1 MLFDGN
7 FYNNRGDEIKVVIC
21 TKGDNAKRVE
31 IGNEKDGIFF
41 TDDPVEITSQ
51 ANDTFDHLLCY
62 QASVRLLC
70 RNFVPEFFCS
80 SCRDAVVNILRNGE
94 CIFVGYV
101 EPQAFSQ
108 GYNEDYDEVE
118 LTCIDCLSALSYSNY
133 RNVGAAGVLYDALKG
148 KAAQRTFYDIIAE
161 ILNDVGEAANYMGG
175 GTFKIMYDGSKA
187 LSNGTGDEIYN
198 IFQNISINELL
209 FFGDEE
215 DDMWTQEDVLN
226 EILKYL
232 NLHIVQEGTTF
243 YIFSWES
250 IRKNSHLNLY
260 RIDEGSEKSIEI
272 LTYRVGKD
280 IEVADCDTKISIGET
295 YNELLLTDNVT
306 EVNDVIESPLDD
318 DSLIAAGNFQ
328 KYMTEYIAEGEGETA
343 YNSMYAMTTGRK
355 ETDWQG
361 ASQVDWFCWPKA
373 VTNWKFY
380 GIEND
385 SRIDMYEK
393 YPADGTKQQ
402 DILNKGLTAGIGAC
416 VCAFG
421 KIERKNG
428 GNTSSLVTSVSMD
441 NYLIISTMG
450 RSGYPSEKDILASCP
465 VAEYTGNKSGGTFS
479 PVDSDTI
486 NYIVISGKMILNPVM
501 DVTDIYD
508 NMRRNESWNHTI
520 TNPNAYWHKTVPSR
534 NNKDGRYYTRKY
546 WESEQW
552 NQEPVYSEEAN
563 KIKSSH
569 SFYPYTGTG
578 PQEHEYAY
586 SAVGVATDT
595 IKRVGLISCM
605 LIIGDKCV
613 VECNKGDKNAVG
625 GTSQGEGDTDDFVWK
640 KYKERSECES
650 DDEYYAQSFTIGID
664 PELRDKIIGTEFE
677 IRKNAPYTKGITAE
691 GTAIPIRMSDHVSGS
706 VQFKILGPVNAEWN
720 EVTRRH
726 PSFWRHTKWY
736 QDSHLLLQEINSIM
750 LKEFKIEVV
759 SDNGKIGAVSD
770 EKDIVYKS
778 DTGESFVNRKDDL
791 EFRFTTAL
799 TSKECKAL
807 GVNNAVKLS
816 SPQNEATK
824 NALAD
829 IYDRNQNLTDKPEK
843 LYVDAYW
850 QEWHDPR
857 VVMTQNVI
865 EPKKGLSFASIFS
878 VPVIG
883 KRFYVQGI
891 DRNLTDGTAVVT
903 MRELF

>member
-1 MLFDGN
+1 MLFSGT
-7 FYNNRGDEIKVVIC
+7 FYNNQNDAITVVIC

-70 RNFVPEFFCS
+70 KNFVPDFFCS
-80 SCRDAVVNILRNGE
+80 SCRDAVVNILRNEE

-118 LTCIDCLSALSYSNY
+118 LICIDCLSALSYSNY
-133 RNVGAAGVLYDALKG
+133 RNVGAAAVLYDALKG

-161 ILNDVGEAANYMGG
+161 ILYDVGEAANYMGG

-198 IFQNISINELL
+198 IFQNVSINELL

-215 DDMWTQEDVLN
+215 DDVWTQEDVLN

-250 IRKNSHLNLY
+250 VRNGSHLNFY
-260 RIDEGSEKSIEI
+260 EIDKGFEKSIEI
-272 LTYRVGKD
+272 PIYQVGKD

-306 EVNDVIESPLDD
+306 EVDDMIESPLDD
-318 DSLIAAGNFQ
+318 ESLIAAGNFQ
-328 KYMTEYIAEGEGETA
+328 KYMTEYIAEGEGKTA
-343 YNSMYAMTTGRK
+343 YNSMKAMVTGGR
-355 ETDWQG
+355 TDWQD

-380 GIEND
+380 GIENGE
-385 SRIDMYEK
+385 RVDMYEK

-402 DILNKGLTAGIGAC
+402 DILDKGLTAGIGAC

-450 RSGYPSEKDILASCP
+450 RSGHPTEEEILASCP

-479 PVDSDTI
+479 PADSDTI
-486 NYIVISGKMILNPVM
+486 NYIVISGKMVLNPVM
-501 DVTDIYD
+501 NVTDIFGR
-508 NMRRNESWNHTI
+508 MSLEASWNF
-520 TNPNAYWHKTVPSR
+520 PVVPPYWHKTVPSR
-534 NNKDGRYYTRKY
+534 NNGDGRYYTRKY
-546 WESEQW
+546 WYSEQW
-552 NQEPVYSEEAN
+552 NEEPVGYGEAN
-563 KIKSSH
+563 NADSAL

-578 PQEHEYAY
+578 PQEHEYKY
-586 SAVGVATDT
+586 SAVGTATDT

-605 LIIGDKCV
+605 LIVGDKCV

-640 KYKERSECES
+640 KYKERSECAT

-664 PELRDKIIGTEFE
+664 PKLRDKIIGTEFE

-726 PSFWRHTKWY
+726 PSFWRHTKWS

-791 EFRFTTAL
+791 EFRITTAL

-816 SPQNEATK
+816 SPQNETTK
-824 NALAD
+824 NALTS
-829 IYDRNQNLTDKPEK
+829 IYDRNQDLADKPEK

-850 QEWHDPR
+850 QEWHEPR

-865 EPKKGLSFASIFS
+865 EPKKDLSFASIFS

-891 DRNLTDGTAVVT
+891 DRNLTEGTAVVT

>member
-70 RNFVPEFFCS
+70 KNFVPEFFCS

-175 GTFKIMYDGSKA
+175 TFKIMYDGSKA

-260 RIDEGSEKSIEI
+260 RIDEGFEKSIEI
-272 LTYRVGKD
+272 PTYRVGKD

-328 KYMTEYIAEGEGETA
+328 KYMTEYIAEGEGRTA

-355 ETDWQG
+355 TTDWQG

-373 VTNWKFY
+373 VANWKFY
-380 GIEND
+380 GIENG

-450 RSGYPSEKDILASCP
+450 RSGYPSENDILASCP

-479 PVDSDTI
+479 PVDGDTI
-486 NYIVISGKMILNPVM
+486 NYIVISGKMVLNPVM
-501 DVTDIYD
+501 DVTDIYY
-508 NMRRNESWNHTI
+508 NMSNDKSWNHTI

-552 NQEPVYSEEAN
+552 NQEPVYSEEAS
-563 KIKSSH
+563 KKKSSH

-640 KYKERSECES
+640 KYKERSECAS

-720 EVTRRH
+720 EITRRH

-799 TSKECKAL
+799 TSKECKEL

-850 QEWHDPR
+850 QEWHEPR

-891 DRNLTDGTAVVT
+891 DRNLTEGTAVVT

>member
-1 MLFDGN
+1 MLFSGT
-7 FYNNRGDEIKVVIC
+7 FYNDQNDAITVVIC
-21 TKGDNAKRVE
+21 TKGDNAKKVE
-31 IGNEKDGIFF
+31 IGEEKNGIFF

-51 ANDTFDHLLCY
+51 VNDTFDHILCY

-70 RNFVPEFFCS
+70 KNFVPDFFCS
-80 SCRDAVVNILRNGE
+80 SCRDAVVNILRNEE
-94 CIFVGYV
+94 CIFVGYI

-133 RNVGAAGVLYDALKG
+133 RNVGAAAVLYDALKG

-250 IRKNSHLNLY
+250 IRNRSY
-260 RIDEGSEKSIEI
+260 VDFYTIDNGIVRNI
-272 LTYRVGKD
+272 QIPTLLVGKD
-280 IEVADCDTKISIGET
+280 VEVSDCDTKISIGET

-306 EVNDVIESPLDD
+306 EVDDMIESPLDD
-318 DSLIAAGNFQ
+318 ESLVAAGNFQ
-328 KYMTEYIAEGEGETA
+328 KYMTEYIAEGEGKTA
-343 YNSMYAMTTGRK
+343 YNSMKAMVTGGK
-355 ETDWQG
+355 TDWQD

-380 GIEND
+380 GIENGE
-385 SRIDMYEK
+385 RVDMYEK

-402 DILNKGLTAGIGAC
+402 DILDKGLTAGIGAC

-450 RSGYPSEKDILASCP
+450 RSGHPTEEEILASCP

-479 PVDSDTI
+479 PTDSDTI
-486 NYIVISGKMILNPVM
+486 NYIVISGKMVLNPVM
-501 DVTDIYD
+501 NVTDVFGR
-508 NMRRNESWNHTI
+508 MSLEASWNF
-520 TNPNAYWHKTVPSR
+520 PVAPPYWHKTVPSR
-534 NNKDGRYYTRKY
+534 NNGDGRYYTRKY
-546 WESEQW
+546 WYSEQW
-552 NQEPVYSEEAN
+552 NEEPVGYGEAN
-563 KIKSSH
+563 NADSAH

-578 PQEHEYAY
+578 PQEHEYKY
-586 SAVGVATDT
+586 SAVGTATDT

-640 KYKERSECES
+640 EYKERSECAS

-664 PELRDKIIGTEFE
+664 PKLKDKIIGTEFE

-736 QDSHLLLQEINSIM
+736 QDSHLLLQEVNSIM
-750 LKEFKIEVV
+750 LKEFKVEVI

-791 EFRFTTAL
+791 EFRITTAL

-816 SPQNEATK
+816 SPQNEKDK
-824 NALAD
+824 NALTS
-829 IYDRNQNLTDKPEK
+829 IYDRNQNLADKPEK

-850 QEWHDPR
+850 KEWHEPR

-865 EPKKGLSFASIFS
+865 EPKGGLSFASIFS
-878 VPVIG
+878 VPVIS

-891 DRNLTDGTAVVT
+891 DRNLAEGTAVVT

>member
-1 MLFDGN
+1 MIFSGD
-7 FYNNRGDEIKVVIC
+7 FYNNQEDKITVIIVTNGD
-21 TKGDNAKRVE
+21 DSQRVE
-31 IGNEKDGIFF
+31 IGNEESGIFF
-41 TDDPVEITSQ
+41 TDDPVDITSQ
-51 ANDTFDHLLCY
+51 VNDTFDHILYY

-70 RNFVPEFFCS
+70 ENFVPDFFCS
-80 SCRDAVVNILRNGE
+80 SCRDAVVNILRNDE
-94 CIFVGYV
+94 SIFVGYIK
-101 EPQAFSQ
+101 PQAFSQ
-108 GYNEDYDEVE
+108 GYNENYDEVE
-118 LTCIDCLSALSYSNY
+118 LICIDCLSALSYSNY

-250 IRKNSHLNLY
+250 IRKNSYLNLY
-260 RIDEGSEKSIEI
+260 RIDEGSEKRIEI
-272 LTYRVGKD
+272 PTYRVGKD

-343 YNSMYAMTTGRK
+343 YHSMKAMTTGFGK
-355 ETDWQG
+355 TDWQD

-380 GIEND
+380 GIENG

-486 NYIVISGKMILNPVM
+486 NYIVISGKMVLNPVM
-501 DVTDIYD
+501 NVTDIYD
-508 NMRRNESWNHTI
+508 NMRIFGSWWNS
-520 TNPNAYWHKTVPSR
+520 YKTVPSR
-534 NNKDGRYYTRKY
+534 NNKDGRYYTRRY
-546 WESEQW
+546 WDSEQW
-552 NQEPVYSEEAN
+552 NQEPGYSEAN
-563 KIKSSH
+563 KKESSL

-625 GTSQGEGDTDDFVWK
+625 DTSRGEGDTDDFVWK

-664 PELRDKIIGTEFE
+664 PKLGDKIIGTEFE

-726 PSFWRHTKWY
+726 PSFWRHTEWY

-850 QEWHDPR
+850 QEWHEPR

-891 DRNLTDGTAVVT
+891 DRNLTEGTAVVA

>member
-250 IRKNSHLNLY
+250 IRKNSYLNLY
-260 RIDEGSEKSIEI
+260 RIDEGTEKSIEI
-272 LTYRVGKD
+272 PTYRVGKD

-355 ETDWQG
+355 TTDWQG

-486 NYIVISGKMILNPVM
+486 NYIVISGKMVLNPVM
-501 DVTDIYD
+501 NVTDIYD
-508 NMRRNESWNHTI
+508 NMRIFGSWWNS
-520 TNPNAYWHKTVPSR
+520 YKTVPSR

-546 WESEQW
+546 WDSEQW
-552 NQEPVYSEEAN
+552 NQEPGYSEAN
-563 KIKSSH
+563 KIESSH

-640 KYKERSECES
+640 KYKERSECAS

-726 PSFWRHTKWY
+726 PSFWRHTQWY

-799 TSKECKAL
+799 TSKECKEL

-850 QEWHDPR
+850 QEWHEPR

>member
-1 MLFDGN
+1 MLFSGT
-7 FYNNRGDEIKVVIC
+7 FYNDQNDAITVVIC

-70 RNFVPEFFCS
+70 KNFVPDFFCS
-80 SCRDAVVNILRNGE
+80 SCRDAVVNILRNEE

-108 GYNEDYDEVE
+108 GYNEDYDEVK
-118 LTCIDCLSALSYSNY
+118 LICIDCLSALSYSNY
-133 RNVGAAGVLYDALKG
+133 RNVGAAAVLYDALKG

-161 ILNDVGEAANYMGG
+161 ILYDVGEAANYMGG

-187 LSNGTGDEIYN
+187 LNNGTGDEIYN

-215 DDMWTQEDVLN
+215 DDIWTQEDVLN

-250 IRKNSHLNLY
+250 IRNDSHLNFY
-260 RIDEGSEKSIEI
+260 EINKGFEKSIEI
-272 LTYRVGKD
+272 PTYQVGKD

-306 EVNDVIESPLDD
+306 EVDDMIESPLDD

-328 KYMTEYIAEGEGETA
+328 KYMTEYIAEGEGKTA
-343 YNSMYAMTTGRK
+343 YNSMKAMVTGGR
-355 ETDWQG
+355 TDWQD

-380 GIEND
+380 GIENG

-402 DILNKGLTAGIGAC
+402 DILDKGLTAGIGAC

-450 RSGYPSEKDILASCP
+450 RSGHPTEEEILASCP

-479 PVDSDTI
+479 PADSDTI
-486 NYIVISGKMILNPVM
+486 NYIVISGKMVLNPVM
-501 DVTDIYD
+501 NVTDVFGR
-508 NMRRNESWNHTI
+508 MSLEASWNF
-520 TNPNAYWHKTVPSR
+520 PVVPPYWHKTVPSR
-534 NNKDGRYYTRKY
+534 NNGDGRYYTRKY
-546 WESEQW
+546 WYSEQW
-552 NQEPVYSEEAN
+552 NEEPVGYGEAN
-563 KIKSSH
+563 NADSAL

-578 PQEHEYAY
+578 PQEHEYKY
-586 SAVGVATDT
+586 SAVGTATDT

-605 LIIGDKCV
+605 LIVGDKCV

-640 KYKERSECES
+640 KYKERSECTS
-650 DDEYYAQSFTIGID
+650 DDEYYAQSFTVGID
-664 PELRDKIIGTEFE
+664 PKLKDKIIGTEFE

-691 GTAIPIRMSDHVSGS
+691 GTAIPIRMSDHISGS

-726 PSFWRHTKWY
+726 PSFWRHTKWS

-791 EFRFTTAL
+791 EFRITTAL

-824 NALAD
+824 NALVS
-829 IYDRNQNLTDKPEK
+829 IYDRNQNLADKPEK

-850 QEWHDPR
+850 QEWHEPR

-891 DRNLTDGTAVVT
+891 DRNLTEGTAVVT

>member
-272 LTYRVGKD
+272 PTYRVGKD

-355 ETDWQG
+355 TTDWQG

-486 NYIVISGKMILNPVM
+486 NYIVISGKMVLNPVM
-501 DVTDIYD
+501 NVTDIYD
-508 NMRRNESWNHTI
+508 NMRIFGSWWNS
-520 TNPNAYWHKTVPSR
+520 YKTVPSR

-552 NQEPVYSEEAN
+552 NQEPGYSEAN
-563 KIKSSH
+563 KKESSL

-640 KYKERSECES
+640 KYKERSECAS

-850 QEWHDPR
+850 QEWHEPR

-891 DRNLTDGTAVVT
+891 DRNLTEGTAVVT

>member
-1 MLFDGN
+1 MLFYGD
-7 FYNNRGDEIKVVIC
+7 FYNNQEDKITVIIITNGDDSQI
-21 TKGDNAKRVE
+21 VE
-31 IGNEKDGIFF
+31 IGNEEDGIFF
-41 TDDPVEITSQ
+41 TDDPVDITSQ
-51 ANDTFDHLLCY
+51 VNDTFDHILCY

-70 RNFVPEFFCS
+70 KNFVPDFFCS
-80 SCRDAVVNILRNGE
+80 SCRDAVVNILRNDE
-94 CIFVGYV
+94 CIFAGYI

-133 RNVGAAGVLYDALKG
+133 RNVGAAAVLYDVLKG
-148 KAAQRTFYDIIAE
+148 KAAQRTFYDIVTE
-161 ILNDVGEAANYMGG
+161 ILNDVSDAANYWMAGA
-175 GTFKIMYDGSKA
+175 FPIWYDDSKV
-187 LSNGTGDEIYN
+187 LPGDNGDEFYN
-198 IFQNISINELL
+198 IFQNTSINELL

-232 NLHIVQEGTTF
+232 NLHIVQEGLTF

-250 IRKNSHLNLY
+250 IRKNSSLSLY
-260 RIDEGSEKSIEI
+260 GIDSVSITSIEI
-272 LTYRVGKD
+272 PTYRVGKD

-306 EVNDVIESPLDD
+306 EVDDVIESPLDD
-318 DSLIAAGNFQ
+318 DSLVAAGNFQ

-343 YNSMYAMTTGRK
+343 YNAMKTMTTGIGR
-355 ETDWQG
+355 TDWQD

-380 GIEND
+380 GIEKG
-385 SRIDMYEK
+385 SRIDIYEK

-402 DILNKGLTAGIGAC
+402 DILNNGLTAGIGAC

-441 NYLIISTMG
+441 NYLIISTIG
-450 RSGYPSEKDILASCP
+450 RSGHPTEEEILASCP

-479 PVDSDTI
+479 PADSDTI

-501 DVTDIYD
+501 NVTDIYGHMMNVD
-508 NMRRNESWNHTI
+508 YWSVNSMH
-520 TNPNAYWHKTVPSR
+520 PNSYWHKTVPSR
-534 NNKDGRYYTRKY
+534 NNGDGRYYTRKY
-546 WESEQW
+546 WRSGRW
-552 NQEPVYSEEAN
+552 NEEPWYDNTNYTDSA
-563 KIKSSH
+563 H
-569 SFYPYTGTG
+569 TFYPYTGTG
-578 PQEHEYAY
+578 PQDREYNY

-613 VECNKGDKNAVG
+613 VECKKGDTNAVG

-640 KYKERSECES
+640 KYKKRSECAT

-664 PELRDKIIGTEFE
+664 PKLRDKIIGTEFE

-750 LKEFKIEVV
+750 LKEFKVEVV

-791 EFRFTTAL
+791 EFRITTAL

-824 NALAD
+824 NALVG
-829 IYDRNQNLTDKPEK
+829 IYDRNQNLADKPEK

-850 QEWHDPR
+850 QEWHEPR

-891 DRNLTDGTAVVT
+891 DRNLTEGTAVVT

>member
-1 MLFDGN
+1 MLFSGT
-7 FYNNRGDEIKVVIC
+7 FYNDQNDAITVVIL
-21 TKGDNAKRVE
+21 TKGDNTKQVE

-51 ANDTFDHLLCY
+51 VNDTFDHLLCY

-70 RNFVPEFFCS
+70 KNFVPDFFCS
-80 SCRDAVVNILRNGE
+80 SCRDAVVNILRNEE
-94 CIFVGYV
+94 CIFAGYI

-133 RNVGAAGVLYDALKG
+133 RNVGAASVLYDALKG

-161 ILNDVGEAANYMGG
+161 ILNDVGEAANYVGG
-175 GTFKIMYDGSKA
+175 GAFEIWYDGSKA
-187 LSNGTGDEIYN
+187 LSNETGEEVYN
-198 IFQNISINELL
+198 IFRNISINELL

-232 NLHIVQEGTTF
+232 NLHIVQEGTDF

-250 IRKNSHLNLY
+250 IRNRSY
-260 RIDEGSEKSIEI
+260 VDFYTIDNGIVRNI
-272 LTYRVGKD
+272 QIPTLLVGKD
-280 IEVADCDTKISIGET
+280 IEVSDCDTKISIGET

-306 EVNDVIESPLDD
+306 EVDDMIESPLDD
-318 DSLIAAGNFQ
+318 ESLVAAGNFQ
-328 KYMTEYIAEGEGETA
+328 KYMTEYIAEGEGKTA
-343 YNSMYAMTTGRK
+343 YNSMKAMTTGGK
-355 ETDWQG
+355 TDWQD

-380 GIEND
+380 GIENGE
-385 SRIDMYEK
+385 RVDMYEK
-393 YPADGTKQQ
+393 YPANGIRQQ
-402 DILNKGLTAGIGAC
+402 DILDKGLTAGIGAC

-450 RSGYPSEKDILASCP
+450 RSGYPSEEDILASCP

-479 PVDSDTI
+479 PTDSDTI
-486 NYIVISGKMILNPVM
+486 NYIVISGKMVLNPVM
-501 DVTDIYD
+501 NVTDVFGR
-508 NMRRNESWNHTI
+508 MSLEASWNF
-520 TNPNAYWHKTVPSR
+520 PVVPPYWHKTVPSR

-546 WESEQW
+546 WYSEQW
-552 NQEPVYSEEAN
+552 NEEPVGYGEAN
-563 KIKSSH
+563 NADSAH

-578 PQEHEYAY
+578 PQEHEYKY
-586 SAVGVATDT
+586 SAVGTATDT

-640 KYKERSECES
+640 RYKERSECAT

-664 PELRDKIIGTEFE
+664 PKLKDKIIGTEFE

-726 PSFWRHTKWY
+726 PSFWRHTKWS

-750 LKEFKIEVV
+750 LKEFKVEVI

-778 DTGESFVNRKDDL
+778 DTGESFVNRKDNL
-791 EFRFTTAL
+791 EFRITTAL

-816 SPQNEATK
+816 SPQNEKDK
-824 NALAD
+824 NALTS
-829 IYDRNQNLTDKPEK
+829 IYDRNQNLADKPEK

-850 QEWHDPR
+850 KEWHEPR

-891 DRNLTDGTAVVT
+891 DRNLAEGTAVVT

>member
-108 GYNEDYDEVE
+108 GYNENYDEVE
-118 LTCIDCLSALSYSNY
+118 LICIDCLSALSYSNY

-250 IRKNSHLNLY
+250 IRKNSYLNLY
-260 RIDEGSEKSIEI
+260 RIDEGSEKRIEI
-272 LTYRVGKD
+272 PTYRVGKD

-328 KYMTEYIAEGEGETA
+328 KYMTEYIAEGKGETA
-343 YNSMYAMTTGRK
+343 YHSMKAMTTGFGK
-355 ETDWQG
+355 TDWQD

-380 GIEND
+380 GIENG

-486 NYIVISGKMILNPVM
+486 NYIVISGKMVLNPVM
-501 DVTDIYD
+501 NVTDIYD
-508 NMRRNESWNHTI
+508 NMRIFGSWWNS
-520 TNPNAYWHKTVPSR
+520 YKTVPSR

-546 WESEQW
+546 WDSEQW
-552 NQEPVYSEEAN
+552 NQEPEYSEAN
-563 KIKSSH
+563 KVKSSH

-625 GTSQGEGDTDDFVWK
+625 GTSRGEGDTDDFVWK
-640 KYKERSECES
+640 KYKERSECAS

-736 QDSHLLLQEINSIM
+736 QDSHLILQEINSIM

-850 QEWHDPR
+850 QEWHEPR

-891 DRNLTDGTAVVT
+891 DRNLTEGTAVVT

>member
-21 TKGDNAKRVE
+21 TKGDNTKRVE
-31 IGNEKDGIFF
+31 IGNEEDGIFF

-51 ANDTFDHLLCY
+51 VNDTFDHILCY
-62 QASVRLLC
+62 QASVHLLC
-70 RNFVPEFFCS
+70 KNFVPEFFCS

-108 GYNEDYDEVE
+108 GYNEDYDEVK

-133 RNVGAAGVLYDALKG
+133 RNVGAAAVLYDVLKG
-148 KAAQRTFYDIIAE
+148 KASQRTFYDIIAE

-175 GTFKIMYDGSKA
+175 STFEIWYDGSKA
-187 LSNGTGDEIYN
+187 LSNGTGEEVYN

-215 DDMWTQEDVLN
+215 DDIWTQEDVLN

-232 NLHIVQEGTTF
+232 NLHIVQEGTVF

-250 IRKNSHLNLY
+250 IRNNSYLNFY
-260 RIDEGSEKSIEI
+260 RMDIGNVGALQIP
-272 LTYRVGKD
+272 TYLMGKD

-306 EVNDVIESPLDD
+306 EVDDMIESPLDD
-318 DSLIAAGNFQ
+318 ESLVAAGNFQ
-328 KYMTEYIAEGEGETA
+328 KYMTEYIAEGEGKTA
-343 YNSMYAMTTGRK
+343 YNSMKAMVTGGR
-355 ETDWQG
+355 TDWQD

-380 GIEND
+380 GIENGE
-385 SRIDMYEK
+385 RVDMYEK
-393 YPADGTKQQ
+393 YPANGTKQQ
-402 DILNKGLTAGIGAC
+402 DILDKGLTAGIGAC

-450 RSGYPSEKDILASCP
+450 RSGSPSEEDILASCP

-486 NYIVISGKMILNPVM
+486 NYIVISGKMVLNPVM
-501 DVTDIYD
+501 DVTDIYGRMVLD
-508 NMRRNESWNHTI
+508 ASWN
-520 TNPNAYWHKTVPSR
+520 NYWHKTVPSR
-534 NNKDGRYYTRKY
+534 NNGDGRYYTRKY
-546 WESEQW
+546 WYSEQW
-552 NQEPVYSEEAN
+552 NQEPVYGKAN
-563 KIKSSH
+563 EIESSH

-578 PQEHEYAY
+578 PQEHEYKY
-586 SAVGVATDT
+586 SAVGTATDT

-664 PELRDKIIGTEFE
+664 PKLKDKIIGTEFE

-726 PSFWRHTKWY
+726 PSFWRHTKWS

-791 EFRFTTAL
+791 EFRITTAL

-824 NALAD
+824 NALVS
-829 IYDRNQNLTDKPEK
+829 IYDRNQNLADKPEK

-850 QEWHDPR
+850 QEWHEPR

-865 EPKKGLSFASIFS
+865 EPKGGLSFASIFS

-891 DRNLTDGTAVVT
+891 DRNLTEGTAVVT

>member
-1 MLFDGN
+1 MIFSGD
-7 FYNNRGDEIKVVIC
+7 FYNNQEDKITVIIITNGDYSQ
-21 TKGDNAKRVE
+21 RVE
-31 IGNEKDGIFF
+31 IGNEENGIFF
-41 TDDPVEITSQ
+41 TDDPVDITSQ
-51 ANDTFDHLLCY
+51 VNDTFDHILYY

-70 RNFVPEFFCS
+70 ENFVPDFFCS
-80 SCRDAVVNILRNGE
+80 SCRDAVVNILRNDE
-94 CIFVGYV
+94 SIFVGYIK
-101 EPQAFSQ
+101 PQAFSQ
-108 GYNEDYDEVE
+108 GYNENYDEVE
-118 LTCIDCLSALSYSNY
+118 LICIDCLSALSYSNY
-133 RNVGAAGVLYDALKG
+133 RNVGAAGALYDVLKG
-148 KAAQRTFYDIIAE
+148 KAAQRTFYDMIVE
-161 ILNDVGEAANYMGG
+161 ILNSVSNAANYWERGA
-175 GTFKIMYDGSKA
+175 FKIMYDGSKA

-250 IRKNSHLNLY
+250 IRKNSCLNLY
-260 RIDEGSEKSIEI
+260 RIDEGTEKSIEI
-272 LTYRVGKD
+272 PTYRVGKD

-328 KYMTEYIAEGEGETA
+328 KYMTEYIAEGEGKTA

-355 ETDWQG
+355 ETDWQD

-380 GIEND
+380 GIENG

-479 PVDSDTI
+479 PVDGDTI
-486 NYIVISGKMILNPVM
+486 NYIVISGKMVLNPVM
-501 DVTDIYD
+501 DVTDIYGHMVLD
-508 NMRRNESWNHTI
+508 AYWNHPA
-520 TNPNAYWHKTVPSR
+520 TNPNSYWHETVPSR

-546 WESEQW
+546 WDSEQW
-552 NQEPVYSEEAN
+552 NQEPVYSKAN
-563 KIKSSH
+563 ETESSH

-625 GTSQGEGDTDDFVWK
+625 GTSKGEGDTDDFVWK
-640 KYKERSECES
+640 KYKERSECAS

-850 QEWHDPR
+850 QEWHEPR

-891 DRNLTDGTAVVT
+891 DRNLTEGTAVVT

>member
-70 RNFVPEFFCS
+70 KNFVPEFFCS

-250 IRKNSHLNLY
+250 IRKNSYLNLY
-260 RIDEGSEKSIEI
+260 RIDKGFEKSIEI
-272 LTYRVGKD
+272 PTYRVGKD

-328 KYMTEYIAEGEGETA
+328 KYMTEYIAEGEGKTA
-343 YNSMYAMTTGRK
+343 YNSMKVMTTGFGK
-355 ETDWQG
+355 TDWQD

-380 GIEND
+380 GIENG

-486 NYIVISGKMILNPVM
+486 NYIVISGKMVLNPVM
-501 DVTDIYD
+501 NVTDIYD
-508 NMRRNESWNHTI
+508 NMRIFGSWWNS
-520 TNPNAYWHKTVPSR
+520 YKTVPSR

-552 NQEPVYSEEAN
+552 NQEPVYSEEAS
-563 KIKSSH
+563 KKKSSH

-640 KYKERSECES
+640 KYKERSECAS

-664 PELRDKIIGTEFE
+664 PKLGDKIIGTEFE

-778 DTGESFVNRKDDL
+778 DTGENFVNRKDDL

-850 QEWHDPR
+850 QEWHEPR

-891 DRNLTDGTAVVT
+891 DRNLTEGTAVVT

>member
-1 MLFDGN
+1 MLFSGT
-7 FYNNRGDEIKVVIC
+7 FYNNQNDAITVVIC
-21 TKGDNAKRVE
+21 TKGDNTKRVE

-70 RNFVPEFFCS
+70 KNFVPDFFCS
-80 SCRDAVVNILRNGE
+80 SCRDAVVNILRNEE

-118 LTCIDCLSALSYSNY
+118 LICIDCLSALSYSNY
-133 RNVGAAGVLYDALKG
+133 RNVGAAAVLYDALKG

-198 IFQNISINELL
+198 IFKNISINELL

-250 IRKNSHLNLY
+250 IRNDSHLNFY
-260 RIDEGSEKSIEI
+260 EIDKGFEKSVEI
-272 LTYRVGKD
+272 PTYQVGKD

-306 EVNDVIESPLDD
+306 EVDDMIESPLDD
-318 DSLIAAGNFQ
+318 ESLIAAGNFQ
-328 KYMTEYIAEGEGETA
+328 KYMTEYIAEGEGKTA
-343 YNSMYAMTTGRK
+343 YNSMKAMVTGGR
-355 ETDWQG
+355 TDWQD

-380 GIEND
+380 GIENGE
-385 SRIDMYEK
+385 RVDMYEK

-402 DILNKGLTAGIGAC
+402 DILDKGLTAGIGAC

-450 RSGYPSEKDILASCP
+450 RSGHPTEEEILASCP

-479 PVDSDTI
+479 PADSDTI
-486 NYIVISGKMILNPVM
+486 NYIVISGKMVLNPVM
-501 DVTDIYD
+501 NVTDVFGR
-508 NMRRNESWNHTI
+508 MSLEVSWNS
-520 TNPNAYWHKTVPSR
+520 PVARPYWHKTVPSR
-534 NNKDGRYYTRKY
+534 NNGDGRYYTRKY
-546 WESEQW
+546 WYSEQW
-552 NQEPVYSEEAN
+552 NEEPVGYGEAN
-563 KIKSSH
+563 NADSAH

-578 PQEHEYAY
+578 PQEHEYKY
-586 SAVGVATDT
+586 SAVGTATDT

-605 LIIGDKCV
+605 LIVGDKCV

-640 KYKERSECES
+640 KYKERSECAT

-664 PELRDKIIGTEFE
+664 PKLKDKIIGTEFE

-691 GTAIPIRMSDHVSGS
+691 GTAIPIRMSDHISGS

-726 PSFWRHTKWY
+726 PSFWRHTKWS

-791 EFRFTTAL
+791 EFRITTAL

-824 NALAD
+824 NALVS
-829 IYDRNQNLTDKPEK
+829 IYDRNQNLADKPEK

-850 QEWHDPR
+850 QEWHEPR

-891 DRNLTDGTAVVT
+891 DRNLTEGTAVVT

>member
-1 MLFDGN
+1 MLFSGT
-7 FYNNRGDEIKVVIC
+7 FYNNQNDAITVVIC
-21 TKGDNAKRVE
+21 TKGDNTKRVE

-70 RNFVPEFFCS
+70 KNFVPDFFCS
-80 SCRDAVVNILRNGE
+80 SCRDAVVNILRNEE

-118 LTCIDCLSALSYSNY
+118 LICIDCLSALSYSNY
-133 RNVGAAGVLYDALKG
+133 RNVGAAAVLYDALKG

-161 ILNDVGEAANYMGG
+161 ILNDVGEAANYMGR

-198 IFQNISINELL
+198 IFQNVSINELL

-215 DDMWTQEDVLN
+215 DDVWTQEDVLN

-250 IRKNSHLNLY
+250 IRNGSHLNFY
-260 RIDEGSEKSIEI
+260 EIDKGFEKSIEI
-272 LTYRVGKD
+272 PIYQVGKD

-306 EVNDVIESPLDD
+306 EVDDMIESPLDD
-318 DSLIAAGNFQ
+318 ESLIAAGNFQ
-328 KYMTEYIAEGEGETA
+328 KYMTEYIAEGEGKTA
-343 YNSMYAMTTGRK
+343 YNSMKAMVTGGR
-355 ETDWQG
+355 TDWQD

-380 GIEND
+380 GIENGE
-385 SRIDMYEK
+385 RVDMYEK

-402 DILNKGLTAGIGAC
+402 DILDKGLTAGIGAC

-450 RSGYPSEKDILASCP
+450 RSGYPDEKDILKSCP

-479 PVDSDTI
+479 PADSDTI
-486 NYIVISGKMILNPVM
+486 NYIVISGKMVLNPVM
-501 DVTDIYD
+501 NVTDVFGR
-508 NMRRNESWNHTI
+508 MSLEASWNF
-520 TNPNAYWHKTVPSR
+520 PVVPPYWHKTVPSR
-534 NNKDGRYYTRKY
+534 NNGDGRYYTRKY
-546 WESEQW
+546 WYSEQW
-552 NQEPVYSEEAN
+552 NEEPVGYGEAN
-563 KIKSSH
+563 NADSAL

-578 PQEHEYAY
+578 PQEHEYKY
-586 SAVGVATDT
+586 SAVGTATDT

-605 LIIGDKCV
+605 LIVGDKCV

-640 KYKERSECES
+640 KYKERSECAT

-664 PELRDKIIGTEFE
+664 PKLKDKIIGTEFE

-726 PSFWRHTKWY
+726 PSFWRHTKWS

-791 EFRFTTAL
+791 EFRITTAL

-824 NALAD
+824 NALTS
-829 IYDRNQNLTDKPEK
+829 IYDRNQNLADKPEK

-850 QEWHDPR
+850 QEWHEPR

-891 DRNLTDGTAVVT
+891 DRNLTEGTAVVT

>member
-1 MLFDGN
+1 MLFSGT
-7 FYNNRGDEIKVVIC
+7 FYNDQNDAITVVIC
-21 TKGDNAKRVE
+21 TKGDNAKKVE
-31 IGNEKDGIFF
+31 IGEEKNGIFF

-70 RNFVPEFFCS
+70 KNFVPDFFCS
-80 SCRDAVVNILRNGE
+80 SCRDAVVNILRNEE

-118 LTCIDCLSALSYSNY
+118 LICIDCLSALSYSNY
-133 RNVGAAGVLYDALKG
+133 RNVGAAAVLYDALKG
-148 KAAQRTFYDIIAE
+148 KASQRTFYDIIAE
-161 ILNDVGEAANYMGG
+161 ILYDVGEAANYMGG

-250 IRKNSHLNLY
+250 IRNDSHLNFY
-260 RIDEGSEKSIEI
+260 EIDKGFEKSIEI
-272 LTYRVGKD
+272 PTYQVGKD

-306 EVNDVIESPLDD
+306 EVDDMIESPLDD

-328 KYMTEYIAEGEGETA
+328 KYMTEYIAEGEGKTA
-343 YNSMYAMTTGRK
+343 HNSMKAMVTGGR
-355 ETDWQG
+355 TDWQD

-380 GIEND
+380 GIENG
-385 SRIDMYEK
+385 SRIDMYER

-402 DILNKGLTAGIGAC
+402 DILDKGLTAGIGAC

-450 RSGYPSEKDILASCP
+450 RSGHPTEEEILASCP

-479 PVDSDTI
+479 PADSDTI
-486 NYIVISGKMILNPVM
+486 NYIVISGKMVLNPVM
-501 DVTDIYD
+501 NVTDVFGR
-508 NMRRNESWNHTI
+508 MSLEASWNF
-520 TNPNAYWHKTVPSR
+520 PVVPPYWHKTVPSR
-534 NNKDGRYYTRKY
+534 NNGDGRYYTRKY
-546 WESEQW
+546 WYSEQW
-552 NQEPVYSEEAN
+552 NEEPVGYGEAN
-563 KIKSSH
+563 NADSAL

-578 PQEHEYAY
+578 PQEHEYKY
-586 SAVGVATDT
+586 SAVGTATDT

-605 LIIGDKCV
+605 LIVGDKCV

-640 KYKERSECES
+640 KYKERSECAS
-650 DDEYYAQSFTIGID
+650 DDEYYAQSFTVGID
-664 PELRDKIIGTEFE
+664 PKLKDKIIGTEFE

-691 GTAIPIRMSDHVSGS
+691 GTAIPIRMSDHISGS

-726 PSFWRHTKWY
+726 PSFWRHTKWS

-791 EFRFTTAL
+791 EFRITTAL

-824 NALAD
+824 NALTS
-829 IYDRNQNLTDKPEK
+829 IYDRNQNLADKPEK

-850 QEWHDPR
+850 QEWHEPR

-891 DRNLTDGTAVVT
+891 DRNLTEGTAVVT

>member
-21 TKGDNAKRVE
+21 TKGDKAKRVE

-250 IRKNSHLNLY
+250 IRKNSCLNLY
-260 RIDEGSEKSIEI
+260 RIDEGSEESIEI
-272 LTYRVGKD
+272 PTYRVGKD

-328 KYMTEYIAEGEGETA
+328 KYMTEYIAEGEGKTA

-355 ETDWQG
+355 TTDWQD

-373 VTNWKFY
+373 ATNWKFY
-380 GIEND
+380 GIENG

-428 GNTSSLVTSVSMD
+428 GNTSSLVTSVSME

-486 NYIVISGKMILNPVM
+486 NYIVISGKMVLNPVM
-501 DVTDIYD
+501 AVTDIYY
-508 NMRRNESWNHTI
+508 NMMSDASWNS
-520 TNPNAYWHKTVPSR
+520 YWHKTVPSR

-552 NQEPVYSEEAN
+552 NQEPVYSEAN
-563 KIKSSH
+563 KKESSL

-640 KYKERSECES
+640 KYKERSECAS

-664 PELRDKIIGTEFE
+664 PKLRDKIIGTEFE

-736 QDSHLLLQEINSIM
+736 QDSNLLLQEINSIM

-850 QEWHDPR
+850 QEWHEPR

-891 DRNLTDGTAVVT
+891 DRNLTEGTAVVT

>member
-21 TKGDNAKRVE
+21 TKGDKAKRVE

-80 SCRDAVVNILRNGE
+80 SCRDAVVNILRNDE
-94 CIFVGYV
+94 SIFVGYIK
-101 EPQAFSQ
+101 PQAFSQ
-108 GYNEDYDEVE
+108 GYNENYDEVE
-118 LTCIDCLSALSYSNY
+118 LICIDCLSALSYSNY
-133 RNVGAAGVLYDALKG
+133 RNVGAAGDLYDVLKG
-148 KAAQRTFYDIIAE
+148 KAAQRTFYDMIVE
-161 ILNDVGEAANYMGG
+161 ILNNVSNAANYWERGA
-175 GTFKIMYDGSKA
+175 FKIMYDGSKA

-250 IRKNSHLNLY
+250 IRKNSYLNLY
-260 RIDEGSEKSIEI
+260 RIDEGFEERIEI
-272 LTYRVGKD
+272 PTYRVGKD

-328 KYMTEYIAEGEGETA
+328 KYMTEYIAEGKGETA
-343 YNSMYAMTTGRK
+343 YHSMKAMTTGFGK
-355 ETDWQG
+355 TDWQD

-380 GIEND
+380 GIENG

-486 NYIVISGKMILNPVM
+486 NYIVISGKMVLNPVM

-508 NMRRNESWNHTI
+508 NMRIFGSWWNS
-520 TNPNAYWHKTVPSR
+520 YKTVPSR

-546 WESEQW
+546 WDSEQW
-552 NQEPVYSEEAN
+552 NQEPEYSEAN
-563 KIKSSH
+563 KVKSSH

-625 GTSQGEGDTDDFVWK
+625 DTSRGEGDTDDFVWK

-664 PELRDKIIGTEFE
+664 PKLGDKIIGTEFE

-850 QEWHDPR
+850 QEWHEPR
-857 VVMTQNVI
+857 GVMTQNVI

>member
-1 MLFDGN
+1 MLFSGD
-7 FYNNRGDEIKVVIC
+7 FYNNQEDKITVIIITNGD
-21 TKGDNAKRVE
+21 DSQRVE
-31 IGNEKDGIFF
+31 IGNEESGIFF
-41 TDDPVEITSQ
+41 TDDPVDITSQ
-51 ANDTFDHLLCY
+51 VNDTFDHILYY

-70 RNFVPEFFCS
+70 ENFVPDFFCS
-80 SCRDAVVNILRNGE
+80 SCRDAVVNILRNNE
-94 CIFVGYV
+94 SIFVGYIK
-101 EPQAFSQ
+101 PQAFSQ
-108 GYNEDYDEVE
+108 GYNENYDEVE
-118 LTCIDCLSALSYSNY
+118 LICIDCLSALSYSNY
-133 RNVGAAGVLYDALKG
+133 RNVGAAGALYDVLKG
-148 KAAQRTFYDIIAE
+148 KAAQRTFYDMIVE
-161 ILNDVGEAANYMGG
+161 ILNSVSNAANYWERGA
-175 GTFKIMYDGSKA
+175 FKIMYDGSKA

-250 IRKNSHLNLY
+250 IRKNSYLNLY

-272 LTYRVGKD
+272 PTYRVGKD

-328 KYMTEYIAEGEGETA
+328 KYMTEYIAEGEGKTA

-355 ETDWQG
+355 ETDWQD

-380 GIEND
+380 GIENG

-428 GNTSSLVTSVSMD
+428 GNTSSLVTSVSME

-450 RSGYPSEKDILASCP
+450 RSGYPEEKDILASCP

-486 NYIVISGKMILNPVM
+486 NYIVISGKMVLNPVM
-501 DVTDIYD
+501 NVTDIYGHMVLD
-508 NMRRNESWNHTI
+508 AYWNHPA
-520 TNPNAYWHKTVPSR
+520 TNPNSYWHETVPSR

-546 WESEQW
+546 WDSEQW
-552 NQEPVYSEEAN
+552 NQEPVYSKAN
-563 KIKSSH
+563 DIESSH

-578 PQEHEYAY
+578 PQEHEYVY

-640 KYKERSECES
+640 KYKERSECAS

-850 QEWHDPR
+850 QEWHEPR

-891 DRNLTDGTAVVT
+891 DRNLTEGTAVVT

>member
-1 MLFDGN
+1 MLFSGT
-7 FYNNRGDEIKVVIC
+7 FYNDQNDAITVVIL
-21 TKGDNAKRVE
+21 TKGDNTKQVE

-51 ANDTFDHLLCY
+51 VNDTFDHLLCY

-70 RNFVPEFFCS
+70 KNFVPDFFCS
-80 SCRDAVVNILRNGE
+80 SCRDAVVNILRNEE
-94 CIFVGYV
+94 CIFAGYI

-133 RNVGAAGVLYDALKG
+133 RNVGAAAVLYDALKG

-161 ILNDVGEAANYMGG
+161 ILNDVGEAANYVGG
-175 GTFKIMYDGSKA
+175 GAFEIWYDGSKA
-187 LSNGTGDEIYN
+187 LSNETGEEVYN
-198 IFQNISINELL
+198 IFRDISINELL

-232 NLHIVQEGTTF
+232 NLHIVQEGTDF

-250 IRKNSHLNLY
+250 IRNRSY
-260 RIDEGSEKSIEI
+260 VDFYTIDNGIVRNI
-272 LTYRVGKD
+272 QIPTLLVGKD

-306 EVNDVIESPLDD
+306 EVDDMIESPLDD
-318 DSLIAAGNFQ
+318 ESLVAAGNFQ
-328 KYMTEYIAEGEGETA
+328 KYMTEYIAEGEGKTA
-343 YNSMYAMTTGRK
+343 YNSMKAMTTGGK
-355 ETDWQG
+355 TDWQD

-380 GIEND
+380 GIENGE
-385 SRIDMYEK
+385 RVDMYEK
-393 YPADGTKQQ
+393 YPANGIRQQ
-402 DILNKGLTAGIGAC
+402 DILDKGLTAGIGAC

-450 RSGYPSEKDILASCP
+450 RSGYPSEEDILASCP

-479 PVDSDTI
+479 PTDSDTI
-486 NYIVISGKMILNPVM
+486 NYIVISGKMVLNPVM
-501 DVTDIYD
+501 NVTDVFGR
-508 NMRRNESWNHTI
+508 MSLEASWNSS
-520 TNPNAYWHKTVPSR
+520 YWHETVPSR

-546 WESEQW
+546 WYSEQW
-552 NQEPVYSEEAN
+552 NEEPVGYGEAN
-563 KIKSSH
+563 NADSAH

-578 PQEHEYAY
+578 PQEHEYKY
-586 SAVGVATDT
+586 SAVGTATDT

-640 KYKERSECES
+640 RYKERSECAT

-664 PELRDKIIGTEFE
+664 PKLKDKIIGTEFE

-726 PSFWRHTKWY
+726 PSFWRHTKWS

-750 LKEFKIEVV
+750 LKEFKVEVI

-791 EFRFTTAL
+791 EFRITTAL

-816 SPQNEATK
+816 SPQNEKDK
-824 NALAD
+824 NALIS
-829 IYDRNQNLTDKPEK
+829 IYDRNQNLADKPEK

-850 QEWHDPR
+850 KEWHEPR

-891 DRNLTDGTAVVT
+891 DRNLAEGTAVVT

>member
-1 MLFDGN
+1 MLFSGT
-7 FYNNRGDEIKVVIC
+7 FYNDQNDAITVVIL
-21 TKGDNAKRVE
+21 TKGDNTKQVE

-51 ANDTFDHLLCY
+51 VNDTFDHLLCY

-70 RNFVPEFFCS
+70 KNFVPDFFCS
-80 SCRDAVVNILRNGE
+80 SCRDAVVNILRNEE
-94 CIFVGYV
+94 CIFAGYI

-133 RNVGAAGVLYDALKG
+133 RNVGAAAVLYDALKG

-161 ILNDVGEAANYMGG
+161 ILNDVGEAANYVGG
-175 GTFKIMYDGSKA
+175 GAFEIWYDSSKA
-187 LSNGTGDEIYN
+187 LSNETGEEVYN
-198 IFQNISINELL
+198 IFRDISINELL

-232 NLHIVQEGTTF
+232 NLHIVQEGTDF

-250 IRKNSHLNLY
+250 IRNRSY
-260 RIDEGSEKSIEI
+260 VDFYTIDNGIVRNI
-272 LTYRVGKD
+272 QIPTLLVGKD

-306 EVNDVIESPLDD
+306 EVDDMIESPLDD
-318 DSLIAAGNFQ
+318 ESLVAAGNFQ
-328 KYMTEYIAEGEGETA
+328 KYMTEYIAEGEGKTA
-343 YNSMYAMTTGRK
+343 YNSMKAMTTGGK
-355 ETDWQG
+355 TDWQD

-380 GIEND
+380 GIENGE
-385 SRIDMYEK
+385 RVDMYEK
-393 YPADGTKQQ
+393 YPANGIRQQ
-402 DILNKGLTAGIGAC
+402 DILDKGLTAGIGAC

-421 KIERKNG
+421 KIERKNA

-450 RSGYPSEKDILASCP
+450 RSGYPSEEDILASCP

-479 PVDSDTI
+479 PTDSDTI
-486 NYIVISGKMILNPVM
+486 NYIVISGKMVLNPVM
-501 DVTDIYD
+501 NVTDVFGR
-508 NMRRNESWNHTI
+508 MSLEASWNFPIVH
-520 TNPNAYWHKTVPSR
+520 PYWHETVPSR

-546 WESEQW
+546 WYSEQW
-552 NQEPVYSEEAN
+552 NEEPVGYGEAN
-563 KIKSSH
+563 NADSAH

-578 PQEHEYAY
+578 PQEHEYKY
-586 SAVGVATDT
+586 SAVGTATDT

-640 KYKERSECES
+640 RYKERSECAT

-664 PELRDKIIGTEFE
+664 PKLKDKIIGTEFE

-726 PSFWRHTKWY
+726 PSFWRHTKWS

-750 LKEFKIEVV
+750 LKEFKVEVI

-791 EFRFTTAL
+791 EFRITTAL

-816 SPQNEATK
+816 SPQNEKDK
-824 NALAD
+824 NALTS
-829 IYDRNQNLTDKPEK
+829 IYDRNQNLADKPEK

-850 QEWHDPR
+850 KEWHEPR

-865 EPKKGLSFASIFS
+865 EPKKGLSFANIFS

-891 DRNLTDGTAVVT
+891 DRNLAEGTAVVT

>member
-1 MLFDGN
+1 MLFSGT
-7 FYNNRGDEIKVVIC
+7 FYNNQNDAITVVIC

-51 ANDTFDHLLCY
+51 VNDTFDHILCY

-70 RNFVPEFFCS
+70 KNFVPDFFCS
-80 SCRDAVVNILRNGE
+80 SCRDAVVNILRNEE

-118 LTCIDCLSALSYSNY
+118 LICIDCLSALSYSNY
-133 RNVGAAGVLYDALKG
+133 RNVGAAAVLYDALKG
-148 KAAQRTFYDIIAE
+148 KASQRTFYDIIAE
-161 ILNDVGEAANYMGG
+161 ILNDVGEAANYMGR

-215 DDMWTQEDVLN
+215 DDIWTQEDVLN

-250 IRKNSHLNLY
+250 IRNDSHLNFY
-260 RIDEGSEKSIEI
+260 EINKGFEKSIEI
-272 LTYRVGKD
+272 PTYQVGKD

-306 EVNDVIESPLDD
+306 EVDDMIESPLDD
-318 DSLIAAGNFQ
+318 ESLVAAGNFQ
-328 KYMTEYIAEGEGETA
+328 KYMTEYIAEGEGKTA
-343 YNSMYAMTTGRK
+343 YNSMKAMVTGGK
-355 ETDWQG
+355 TDWQD

-380 GIEND
+380 GIENG
-385 SRIDMYEK
+385 SRVDMYEK

-402 DILNKGLTAGIGAC
+402 DILDKGLTAGIGAC

-450 RSGYPSEKDILASCP
+450 RSGHPTEEEILASCP

-479 PVDSDTI
+479 PADSDTI
-486 NYIVISGKMILNPVM
+486 NYIVISGKMVLNPVM
-501 DVTDIYD
+501 NVTDVFGR
-508 NMRRNESWNHTI
+508 MSLEASWNF
-520 TNPNAYWHKTVPSR
+520 PVVPPYWHKTVPSR
-534 NNKDGRYYTRKY
+534 NNGDGRYYTRKY
-546 WESEQW
+546 WYSEQW
-552 NQEPVYSEEAN
+552 NEEPVGYGEAN
-563 KIKSSH
+563 NADSTL

-578 PQEHEYAY
+578 PQEHEYKY
-586 SAVGVATDT
+586 SAVGTATDT

-605 LIIGDKCV
+605 LIVGDKCV

-640 KYKERSECES
+640 KYKERSECAT

-664 PELRDKIIGTEFE
+664 PKLRDKIIGTEFE

-691 GTAIPIRMSDHVSGS
+691 GTAIPIRMSDHISGS

-726 PSFWRHTKWY
+726 PSFWRHTKWS

-791 EFRFTTAL
+791 EFRITTAL

-824 NALAD
+824 NALVS
-829 IYDRNQNLTDKPEK
+829 IYDRNQNLADKPEK

-850 QEWHDPR
+850 QEWHEPR

-891 DRNLTDGTAVVT
+891 DRNLTEGTAVVT

>member
-250 IRKNSHLNLY
+250 IRKNSYLNLY
-260 RIDEGSEKSIEI
+260 RIDEGSEKRIEI
-272 LTYRVGKD
+272 PTYRVGKD

-355 ETDWQG
+355 TTDWQG

-552 NQEPVYSEEAN
+552 NQEPGYSEAN

-640 KYKERSECES
+640 KYKERSECAS
-650 DDEYYAQSFTIGID
+650 D
-664 PELRDKIIGTEFE
+664 
-677 IRKNAPYTKGITAE
+677 RK
-691 GTAIPIRMSDHVSGS
+691 S
-706 VQFKILGPVNAEWN
+706 VV
-720 EVTRRH
+720 
-726 PSFWRHTKWY
+726 
-736 QDSHLLLQEINSIM
+736 
-750 LKEFKIEVV
+750 
-759 SDNGKIGAVSD
+759 
-770 EKDIVYKS
+770 
-778 DTGESFVNRKDDL
+778 
-791 EFRFTTAL
+791 
-799 TSKECKAL
+799 
-807 GVNNAVKLS
+807 
-816 SPQNEATK
+816 
-824 NALAD
+824 
-829 IYDRNQNLTDKPEK
+829 
-843 LYVDAYW
+843 
-850 QEWHDPR
+850 
-857 VVMTQNVI
+857 
-865 EPKKGLSFASIFS
+865 
-878 VPVIG
+878 
-883 KRFYVQGI
+883 
-891 DRNLTDGTAVVT
+891 
-903 MRELF
+903 

>member
-250 IRKNSHLNLY
+250 IRKNSYLNLY
-260 RIDEGSEKSIEI
+260 RIDEGTEKSIEI
-272 LTYRVGKD
+272 PTYRVGKD

-328 KYMTEYIAEGEGETA
+328 KYMTEYIAEGKGETA
-343 YNSMYAMTTGRK
+343 YHSMKAMTTGFGK
-355 ETDWQG
+355 TDWQD

-380 GIEND
+380 GIENG

-486 NYIVISGKMILNPVM
+486 NYIVISGKMVLNPVM

-508 NMRRNESWNHTI
+508 NMRIFGSWWNS
-520 TNPNAYWHKTVPSR
+520 YKTVPSR

-546 WESEQW
+546 WDFEQW
-552 NQEPVYSEEAN
+552 NQEPGYSEAN
-563 KIKSSH
+563 KKESSL

-640 KYKERSECES
+640 KYKERSECAS

-850 QEWHDPR
+850 QEWHEPR

-891 DRNLTDGTAVVT
+891 DRNLTEGTAVVT

>member
-1 MLFDGN
+1 MLFSGT
-7 FYNNRGDEIKVVIC
+7 FYNNQNDAITVVIC

-70 RNFVPEFFCS
+70 KNFVPDFFCS
-80 SCRDAVVNILRNGE
+80 SCRDAVVNILRNEE

-118 LTCIDCLSALSYSNY
+118 LICIDCLSALSYSNY
-133 RNVGAAGVLYDALKG
+133 RNVGAAAVLYDALKG

-215 DDMWTQEDVLN
+215 DDVWTQEDVLN

-250 IRKNSHLNLY
+250 IRNGSHLNFY
-260 RIDEGSEKSIEI
+260 EIDKGFEKSIEI
-272 LTYRVGKD
+272 PTYQVGKD

-306 EVNDVIESPLDD
+306 EVDDMIESPLDD
-318 DSLIAAGNFQ
+318 ESLIAAGNFQ
-328 KYMTEYIAEGEGETA
+328 KYMTEYIAEGEGKTA
-343 YNSMYAMTTGRK
+343 YNSMKAMVTGGR
-355 ETDWQG
+355 TDWQD

-380 GIEND
+380 GIENG

-402 DILNKGLTAGIGAC
+402 DILDKGLTAGIGAC

-450 RSGYPSEKDILASCP
+450 RSGHPTEEEILASCP

-479 PVDSDTI
+479 PADSDTI
-486 NYIVISGKMILNPVM
+486 NYIVISGKMVLNPVM
-501 DVTDIYD
+501 NVTDVFGR
-508 NMRRNESWNHTI
+508 MSLEASWNF
-520 TNPNAYWHKTVPSR
+520 PVVPPYWHKTVPSR
-534 NNKDGRYYTRKY
+534 NNGDGRYYTRKY
-546 WESEQW
+546 WYSEQW
-552 NQEPVYSEEAN
+552 NEEPVGYGEAN
-563 KIKSSH
+563 NADSAL

-578 PQEHEYAY
+578 PQEHEYKY
-586 SAVGVATDT
+586 SAVGTATDT

-605 LIIGDKCV
+605 LIVGDKCV

-640 KYKERSECES
+640 KYKERSECAS
-650 DDEYYAQSFTIGID
+650 DDEYYAQSFTVGID
-664 PELRDKIIGTEFE
+664 PKLKDKIIGTEFE

-691 GTAIPIRMSDHVSGS
+691 GTAIPIRMSDHISGS

-726 PSFWRHTKWY
+726 PSFWRHTKWS

-791 EFRFTTAL
+791 EFRITTAL

-824 NALAD
+824 NALTS
-829 IYDRNQNLTDKPEK
+829 IYDRNQNLADKPEK
-843 LYVDAYW
+843 LYVNAYW
-850 QEWHDPR
+850 QEWHEPR

-891 DRNLTDGTAVVT
+891 DRNLTEGTAVVT

>member
-1 MLFDGN
+1 MLFEGD
-7 FYNNRGDEIKVVIC
+7 FYNNREDKITVIIITNGD
-21 TKGDNAKRVE
+21 DSQRVE
-31 IGNEKDGIFF
+31 IGNEEDGIFF

-51 ANDTFDHLLCY
+51 VNDTFDHILCY

-70 RNFVPEFFCS
+70 ENFVPDFFCS
-80 SCRDAVVNILRNGE
+80 SCRDAVVNILRNDE
-94 CIFVGYV
+94 SIFVGYI

-108 GYNEDYDEVE
+108 GYNENYDEVE

-133 RNVGAAGVLYDALKG
+133 RNVGAAAVLYDVLKG
-148 KAAQRTFYDIIAE
+148 KAAQRTFYDIVTE
-161 ILNDVGEAANYMGG
+161 ILNDVSDAANYWMAGA
-175 GTFKIMYDGSKA
+175 FPIWYDGSKV
-187 LSNGTGDEIYN
+187 LPGDNGDEFYN
-198 IFQNISINELL
+198 IFQNTSINELL

-250 IRKNSHLNLY
+250 IRKNSSLSLY
-260 RIDEGSEKSIEI
+260 GIDSVSITSIEI
-272 LTYRVGKD
+272 PTYQVGKD

-306 EVNDVIESPLDD
+306 EVDDVIESPLDD
-318 DSLIAAGNFQ
+318 ESLVAAGNFQ

-343 YNSMYAMTTGRK
+343 YNAMKTMTTGIGR
-355 ETDWQG
+355 TDWQD

-380 GIEND
+380 GIEKG

-402 DILNKGLTAGIGAC
+402 DILNNGLTAGIGAC

-441 NYLIISTMG
+441 NYLIISTIG
-450 RSGYPSEKDILASCP
+450 RSGHPTEEEILASCP

-479 PVDSDTI
+479 PADSDTI

-501 DVTDIYD
+501 NVTDIFGHMMNVDYWSV
-508 NMRRNESWNHTI
+508 NSMH
-520 TNPNAYWHKTVPSR
+520 PNSYWHKTVPSR
-534 NNKDGRYYTRKY
+534 NNGDGRYYTRKY
-546 WESEQW
+546 WRSERW
-552 NQEPVYSEEAN
+552 NEEPWYDNTNYTDSA
-563 KIKSSH
+563 H
-569 SFYPYTGTG
+569 TFYPYTGTG
-578 PQEHEYAY
+578 PQDREYNY

-613 VECNKGDKNAVG
+613 VECKKGDSNAVG

-640 KYKERSECES
+640 KYKERSECAS

-664 PELRDKIIGTEFE
+664 PKLRDKIIGTEFE

-736 QDSHLLLQEINSIM
+736 QNSHLLLQEINSIM
-750 LKEFKIEVV
+750 LKEFKVEVV
-759 SDNGKIGAVSD
+759 SDNGKIGAVGD

-824 NALAD
+824 NALVG
-829 IYDRNQNLTDKPEK
+829 IYDRNQNLADKPEK

-850 QEWHDPR
+850 QEWHEPR

-891 DRNLTDGTAVVT
+891 DRNLTEGTAVVT

>member
-250 IRKNSHLNLY
+250 IRKKSYLNLY
-260 RIDEGSEKSIEI
+260 RIDKGFEKSIEI
-272 LTYRVGKD
+272 PTYRVGKD

-355 ETDWQG
+355 TTDWQG

-450 RSGYPSEKDILASCP
+450 RSGYPSENDILASCP

-501 DVTDIYD
+501 DVTDIYY
-508 NMRRNESWNHTI
+508 NMSNDKSWNHTI

-534 NNKDGRYYTRKY
+534 NNKGGRYYTRKY
-546 WESEQW
+546 WDSEQW
-552 NQEPVYSEEAN
+552 NQEPGDSEAN
-563 KIKSSH
+563 KKESSH

-578 PQEHEYAY
+578 PQKHEYAY

-625 GTSQGEGDTDDFVWK
+625 GTSKGEGDTDDFVWK
-640 KYKERSECES
+640 KYKERSECAS

-726 PSFWRHTKWY
+726 PSFWRHTTWY

-850 QEWHDPR
+850 QEWHEPR

-891 DRNLTDGTAVVT
+891 DRNLTEGTAVVT

>member
-118 LTCIDCLSALSYSNY
+118 LICIDCLSALSYSNY

-250 IRKNSHLNLY
+250 IRKNSYLNLY
-260 RIDEGSEKSIEI
+260 RIDKGFEKRIEI
-272 LTYRVGKD
+272 PTYRVGKD

-328 KYMTEYIAEGEGETA
+328 KYMTEYIAEGEGKTA
-343 YNSMYAMTTGRK
+343 YNSMKVMTTGNGH
-355 ETDWQG
+355 TDWQD

-373 VTNWKFY
+373 ATNWKFY
-380 GIEND
+380 GIENG

-428 GNTSSLVTSVSMD
+428 GNTSSLVTSVSME

-450 RSGYPSEKDILASCP
+450 RSGYPSENDILASCP

-486 NYIVISGKMILNPVM
+486 NYIVISGKMVLNPVM
-501 DVTDIYD
+501 AVTDIYGR
-508 NMRRNESWNHTI
+508 MRRDESWNS
-520 TNPNAYWHKTVPSR
+520 YWHKTVPSR

-546 WESEQW
+546 WDSEQW
-552 NQEPVYSEEAN
+552 NQEPGDSEAN
-563 KIKSSH
+563 KIESSH

-578 PQEHEYAY
+578 PQKHEYAY

-625 GTSQGEGDTDDFVWK
+625 GTSRGEGDTDDFVWK

-664 PELRDKIIGTEFE
+664 PKLGDKIIGTEFE

-736 QDSHLLLQEINSIM
+736 QDSILLLQEINSIM

-850 QEWHDPR
+850 QEWHEPR

-891 DRNLTDGTAVVT
+891 DRNLTEGTAVVT

>member
-1 MLFDGN
+1 MLFSGT
-7 FYNNRGDEIKVVIC
+7 FYNDQNDAITVVIC
-21 TKGDNAKRVE
+21 TKGDNAKKVE
-31 IGNEKDGIFF
+31 IGEEKNGIFF

-70 RNFVPEFFCS
+70 KNFVPDFFCS
-80 SCRDAVVNILRNGE
+80 SCRDAVVNILRNEE

-133 RNVGAAGVLYDALKG
+133 RNVGAAAVLYDALKG
-148 KAAQRTFYDIIAE
+148 KASQRTFYDIIAE

-215 DDMWTQEDVLN
+215 DDVWTQEDVLN

-250 IRKNSHLNLY
+250 IRNGSHLNFY
-260 RIDEGSEKSIEI
+260 EIDKGFEKSIEI
-272 LTYRVGKD
+272 PTYQVGKD

-306 EVNDVIESPLDD
+306 EVDDMIESPLDD
-318 DSLIAAGNFQ
+318 ESLIAAGNFQ
-328 KYMTEYIAEGEGETA
+328 KYMTEYIAEGEGKTA
-343 YNSMYAMTTGRK
+343 YNSMKAMVTGGR
-355 ETDWQG
+355 TDWQD

-380 GIEND
+380 GIENGE
-385 SRIDMYEK
+385 RVDMYEK

-402 DILNKGLTAGIGAC
+402 DILDKGLTAGIGAC

-450 RSGYPSEKDILASCP
+450 RSGHPTEEEILASCP

-479 PVDSDTI
+479 PADSDTI
-486 NYIVISGKMILNPVM
+486 NYIVISGKMVLNPVM
-501 DVTDIYD
+501 NVTDVFGR
-508 NMRRNESWNHTI
+508 MSLEASWNF
-520 TNPNAYWHKTVPSR
+520 PVVPPYWHKTVPSR
-534 NNKDGRYYTRKY
+534 NNGDGRYYTRKY
-546 WESEQW
+546 WYSEQW
-552 NQEPVYSEEAN
+552 NEEPVGYGEAN
-563 KIKSSH
+563 NADSAL

-578 PQEHEYAY
+578 PQEHEYKY
-586 SAVGVATDT
+586 SAVGTATDT

-640 KYKERSECES
+640 KYKERSECAS
-650 DDEYYAQSFTIGID
+650 DDEYYAQSFTVGID
-664 PELRDKIIGTEFE
+664 PKLKDKIIGTEFE

-691 GTAIPIRMSDHVSGS
+691 GTAIPIRMSDHISGS

-726 PSFWRHTKWY
+726 PSFWRHTKWS

-791 EFRFTTAL
+791 EFRITTAL

-824 NALAD
+824 NALTS
-829 IYDRNQNLTDKPEK
+829 IYDRNQNLADKPEK

-891 DRNLTDGTAVVT
+891 DRNLAEGTAVVT

>member
-250 IRKNSHLNLY
+250 IRKNSYLNLY
-260 RIDEGSEKSIEI
+260 RIDEGFEERIEI
-272 LTYRVGKD
+272 PTYRVGKD

-328 KYMTEYIAEGEGETA
+328 KYMTEYIAEGKGETA
-343 YNSMYAMTTGRK
+343 YHSMKAMTTGFGK
-355 ETDWQG
+355 TDWQD
-361 ASQVDWFCWPKA
+361 ASLVHWFCWPKA

-380 GIEND
+380 GIENG

-546 WESEQW
+546 WDSEQW
-552 NQEPVYSEEAN
+552 NQEPGYSEAN
-563 KIKSSH
+563 KKESSL

-605 LIIGDKCV
+605 LIIGEKCV

-640 KYKERSECES
+640 KYKERSECAS

-850 QEWHDPR
+850 QEWHEPR

-891 DRNLTDGTAVVT
+891 DRNLTEGTAVVT

>member
-1 MLFDGN
+1 MLFYGD
-7 FYNNRGDEIKVVIC
+7 FYNNQEDKITVIIITNGD
-21 TKGDNAKRVE
+21 DSQSVE
-31 IGNEKDGIFF
+31 IGNEEDGIFF
-41 TDDPVEITSQ
+41 TDDPVDITSQ
-51 ANDTFDHLLCY
+51 VNDTFDHILCY

-70 RNFVPEFFCS
+70 KNFVPDFFCS
-80 SCRDAVVNILRNGE
+80 SCRDAVVNIIRNDK
-94 CIFVGYV
+94 CIFAGYI

-133 RNVGAAGVLYDALKG
+133 RNVGAAAVLYDVLKG
-148 KAAQRTFYDIIAE
+148 KAAQRTFYDIVTE
-161 ILNDVGEAANYMGG
+161 ILNDVSDAANYWGAG
-175 GTFKIMYDGSKA
+175 AFRIWYDGSKV
-187 LSNGTGDEIYN
+187 LPGDNGDEFYN
-198 IFQNISINELL
+198 IFQNTSINELL

-215 DDMWTQEDVLN
+215 DDMWTQEDVLK

-250 IRKNSHLNLY
+250 IRKNSSLSLY
-260 RIDEGSEKSIEI
+260 GIDSVSITSI
-272 LTYRVGKD
+272 KIPTYRVGKD

-306 EVNDVIESPLDD
+306 EVDDVIESPLDD
-318 DSLIAAGNFQ
+318 DSLVAAGNFQ

-343 YNSMYAMTTGRK
+343 YNAMKTMTTGIGR
-355 ETDWQG
+355 TDWQD

-380 GIEND
+380 GIEKG

-402 DILNKGLTAGIGAC
+402 DILNNGLTAGIGAC

-441 NYLIISTMG
+441 NYLIISTIG
-450 RSGYPSEKDILASCP
+450 RSGHPTEEEILASCP

-479 PVDSDTI
+479 PADSDTI

-501 DVTDIYD
+501 NVTDIFGHMMNVDYWSV
-508 NMRRNESWNHTI
+508 NSMH
-520 TNPNAYWHKTVPSR
+520 PNSYWHKTVPSR
-534 NNKDGRYYTRKY
+534 NNGDGRYYTRKY
-546 WESEQW
+546 WRSERW
-552 NQEPVYSEEAN
+552 NEEPWYDNTNYTDSA
-563 KIKSSH
+563 H
-569 SFYPYTGTG
+569 TFYPYTGTG
-578 PQEHEYAY
+578 PQDREYNY

-613 VECNKGDKNAVG
+613 VECKKGDTNAVG

-640 KYKERSECES
+640 KYKKRSECAT

-664 PELRDKIIGTEFE
+664 PKLRDKIIGTEFE

-750 LKEFKIEVV
+750 LKEFKVEVV

-824 NALAD
+824 NALVG
-829 IYDRNQNLTDKPEK
+829 IYDRNQNLADKPEK

-850 QEWHDPR
+850 QEWHEPR

-891 DRNLTDGTAVVT
+891 DRNLTEGTAVVT

>member
-250 IRKNSHLNLY
+250 IRKNSYLNLY
-260 RIDEGSEKSIEI
+260 RIDEGTEKSIEI
-272 LTYRVGKD
+272 PTYRVGKD

-486 NYIVISGKMILNPVM
+486 NYIVISGKMVLNPVM

-508 NMRRNESWNHTI
+508 NMRIFGSWWNS
-520 TNPNAYWHKTVPSR
+520 YKTVPSR

-552 NQEPVYSEEAN
+552 NQEPGYSEAN

-640 KYKERSECES
+640 KYKERSECAS

-850 QEWHDPR
+850 QEWHEPR

>member
-250 IRKNSHLNLY
+250 IRKNSCLNLY
-260 RIDEGSEKSIEI
+260 RIDEGSEKRIEI
-272 LTYRVGKD
+272 PTYRVGKD

-343 YNSMYAMTTGRK
+343 YHSMKAMTTGFGK
-355 ETDWQG
+355 TDWQD

-380 GIEND
+380 GIENG

-486 NYIVISGKMILNPVM
+486 NYIVISGKMVLNPVM
-501 DVTDIYD
+501 NVTDIYD
-508 NMRRNESWNHTI
+508 NMRIFGSWWNS
-520 TNPNAYWHKTVPSR
+520 YKTVPSR

-546 WESEQW
+546 WDSEQW
-552 NQEPVYSEEAN
+552 NQEPGYDDKAN
-563 KIKSSH
+563 KTESSH

-640 KYKERSECES
+640 KYKERSECAS

-726 PSFWRHTKWY
+726 PSFWRHTTWY

-850 QEWHDPR
+850 QEWHEPR

-891 DRNLTDGTAVVT
+891 DRNLTEGTAVVT

>member
-70 RNFVPEFFCS
+70 RNFVLEFFCS

-175 GTFKIMYDGSKA
+175 CTFKIMYDGSKA

-250 IRKNSHLNLY
+250 IRKNSYLNLY
-260 RIDEGSEKSIEI
+260 RIDEGTEKSIEI
-272 LTYRVGKD
+272 PTYRVGKD

-343 YNSMYAMTTGRK
+343 YNSMKAMTTGFGK
-355 ETDWQG
+355 TDWQD

-486 NYIVISGKMILNPVM
+486 NYIVISGKMVLNPVM
-501 DVTDIYD
+501 AVTDIYD
-508 NMRRNESWNHTI
+508 NMRIFGSWWNS
-520 TNPNAYWHKTVPSR
+520 YKTVPSR

-546 WESEQW
+546 WDSEQW
-552 NQEPVYSEEAN
+552 NQEPGDSEAN
-563 KIKSSH
+563 KKESSL

-640 KYKERSECES
+640 KYKERSECAS

-850 QEWHDPR
+850 QEWHEPR

>member
-250 IRKNSHLNLY
+250 IRKNSYLNLY
-260 RIDEGSEKSIEI
+260 RIDEGTEKSIEI
-272 LTYRVGKD
+272 PTYRVGKD

-328 KYMTEYIAEGEGETA
+328 RYMTECIAEGEGETA
-343 YNSMYAMTTGRK
+343 LNSMKVMTTGFGK
-355 ETDWQG
+355 TDWQD
-361 ASQVDWFCWPKA
+361 ASLVHWFCWPKA

-380 GIEND
+380 GIENG

-479 PVDSDTI
+479 PVESHTI

-552 NQEPVYSEEAN
+552 NQEPGYSEAN

-640 KYKERSECES
+640 KYKERSECAS

-850 QEWHDPR
+850 QEWHEPR

>member
-108 GYNEDYDEVE
+108 GYNENYDEVE
-118 LTCIDCLSALSYSNY
+118 LICIDCLSALSYSNY

-260 RIDEGSEKSIEI
+260 RIDKGFEKNIEI
-272 LTYRVGKD
+272 PTYRVGKD

-355 ETDWQG
+355 TTDWQG

-520 TNPNAYWHKTVPSR
+520 TNPNAYWNKTVPSR

-552 NQEPVYSEEAN
+552 NQEPGYSEAN
-563 KIKSSH
+563 KKESSL

-625 GTSQGEGDTDDFVWK
+625 GTSKGEGDTDDFVWK
-640 KYKERSECES
+640 KYKERSECAS

-791 EFRFTTAL
+791 EIRFTTAL
-799 TSKECKAL
+799 TSKECKEL

-850 QEWHDPR
+850 QEWHEPR

-865 EPKKGLSFASIFS
+865 EPKKGLSFASSFS

-891 DRNLTDGTAVVT
+891 DRNLTEGTAVVT

>member
-21 TKGDNAKRVE
+21 TKGDNTKRVE
-31 IGNEKDGIFF
+31 IGNEDDGIFF

-51 ANDTFDHLLCY
+51 VNDTFDHILCY
-62 QASVRLLC
+62 QASVHLLC
-70 RNFVPEFFCS
+70 KNFVPEFFCS

-108 GYNEDYDEVE
+108 GYNEDYDEVK

-133 RNVGAAGVLYDALKG
+133 RNVGAAAVLYDVLKG
-148 KAAQRTFYDIIAE
+148 KASQRTFYDIIAE

-175 GTFKIMYDGSKA
+175 STFEIWYDGSKS
-187 LSNGTGDEIYN
+187 LSNGTGEEVYN

-215 DDMWTQEDVLN
+215 DDIWTQEDVLN

-232 NLHIVQEGTTF
+232 NLHIVQEGTVF

-250 IRKNSHLNLY
+250 IRNNSYLSFY
-260 RIDEGSEKSIEI
+260 RMDIGDVGALQIP
-272 LTYRVGKD
+272 TYQVGKD
-280 IEVADCDTKISIGET
+280 IEVADCDTKITIGET

-306 EVNDVIESPLDD
+306 EVDDMIESPLDD
-318 DSLIAAGNFQ
+318 ESLVAAGNFQ
-328 KYMTEYIAEGEGETA
+328 KYMTEYIAEGEGKTA
-343 YNSMYAMTTGRK
+343 YNSMKVMVTGGK
-355 ETDWQG
+355 TDWQD

-380 GIEND
+380 GIENGE
-385 SRIDMYEK
+385 RVDMYEK
-393 YPADGTKQQ
+393 YPANGTKQQ
-402 DILNKGLTAGIGAC
+402 DILDKGLTAGIGAC

-450 RSGYPSEKDILASCP
+450 RSGYPGEKDILASCP

-479 PVDSDTI
+479 PADSDTI
-486 NYIVISGKMILNPVM
+486 NYIVISGKMVLNPVM
-501 DVTDIYD
+501 NVTDIYGR
-508 NMRRNESWNHTI
+508 MSLEASWNF
-520 TNPNAYWHKTVPSR
+520 PVVPPYWHKTVPSR
-534 NNKDGRYYTRKY
+534 NNGDGRYYTRKY
-546 WESEQW
+546 WYSEQW
-552 NQEPVYSEEAN
+552 NEEPVGYGEAN
-563 KIKSSH
+563 NVDSAH

-578 PQEHEYAY
+578 PQEHEYKY
-586 SAVGVATDT
+586 SAVGTATDT

-664 PELRDKIIGTEFE
+664 PKLKDEIIGTEFE

-726 PSFWRHTKWY
+726 PSFWRHTKWS

-791 EFRFTTAL
+791 EFRITTAL

-816 SPQNEATK
+816 SPQNEKSK
-824 NALAD
+824 NALVS
-829 IYDRNQNLTDKPEK
+829 IYDRNQNLADKPEK

-850 QEWHDPR
+850 QEWHEPR

-865 EPKKGLSFASIFS
+865 EPKGGLSFASIFS

-891 DRNLTDGTAVVT
+891 DRNLTEGTAVVT

>member
-21 TKGDNAKRVE
+21 TKGDKAKRVE

-80 SCRDAVVNILRNGE
+80 SCRDAVVNILRNDE
-94 CIFVGYV
+94 SIFVGYIK
-101 EPQAFSQ
+101 PQAFSQ
-108 GYNEDYDEVE
+108 GYNENYDEVE
-118 LTCIDCLSALSYSNY
+118 LICIDCLSALSYSNY
-133 RNVGAAGVLYDALKG
+133 RNVGAAGDLYDVLKG
-148 KAAQRTFYDIIAE
+148 KAAQRTFYDMIVE
-161 ILNDVGEAANYMGG
+161 ILNNVSNAANYWERGA
-175 GTFKIMYDGSKA
+175 FKIMYDGSKA

-250 IRKNSHLNLY
+250 IRKNSYLNLY
-260 RIDEGSEKSIEI
+260 RIDEGFEERIEI
-272 LTYRVGKD
+272 PTYRVGKD

-328 KYMTEYIAEGEGETA
+328 KYMTEYIAEGKGETA
-343 YNSMYAMTTGRK
+343 YHSMKAMTTGFGK
-355 ETDWQG
+355 TDWQD

-380 GIEND
+380 GIENG

-486 NYIVISGKMILNPVM
+486 NYIVISGKMVLNPVM

-508 NMRRNESWNHTI
+508 NMRIFGSWWNS
-520 TNPNAYWHKTVPSR
+520 YKTVPSR

-546 WESEQW
+546 WDSEQW
-552 NQEPVYSEEAN
+552 NQEPEYSEAN
-563 KIKSSH
+563 KVKSSH

-625 GTSQGEGDTDDFVWK
+625 DTSRGEGDTDDFVWK

-664 PELRDKIIGTEFE
+664 PKLGDKIIGTEFE

-850 QEWHDPR
+850 QEWHEPR

-891 DRNLTDGTAVVT
+891 DRNLTEGTAVVT

>member
-1 MLFDGN
+1 MLFSGT
-7 FYNNRGDEIKVVIC
+7 FYNDQNDAITVVIC

-31 IGNEKDGIFF
+31 IGNEEDGIFF

-51 ANDTFDHLLCY
+51 INDTFDHLLCY

-70 RNFVPEFFCS
+70 KNFVPDFFCS
-80 SCRDAVVNILRNGE
+80 SCRDAVVNILRNEE

-133 RNVGAAGVLYDALKG
+133 RNVGAAAVLYDVLKG

-175 GTFKIMYDGSKA
+175 GTFKIIYDGSKA

-250 IRKNSHLNLY
+250 IRNDSHLNFY
-260 RIDEGSEKSIEI
+260 EIDSGSIKSIDI
-272 LTYRVGKD
+272 PTYRVGKD

-306 EVNDVIESPLDD
+306 EVDDMIESPLDD
-318 DSLIAAGNFQ
+318 ESLVAAGNFQ
-328 KYMTEYIAEGEGETA
+328 KYMTEYIAEGEGKTA
-343 YNSMYAMTTGRK
+343 YNSMKAMVTGGK
-355 ETDWQG
+355 TDWQD

-380 GIEND
+380 GIENG
-385 SRIDMYEK
+385 SRVDMYEK

-402 DILNKGLTAGIGAC
+402 DILDKGLTAGIGAC

-421 KIERKNG
+421 RIERKNG

-450 RSGYPSEKDILASCP
+450 RSGHPTEEEILASCP

-479 PVDSDTI
+479 PADSDTI
-486 NYIVISGKMILNPVM
+486 NYIVISGKMVLNPVM
-501 DVTDIYD
+501 NVTDVFGR
-508 NMRRNESWNHTI
+508 MSLEASWNS
-520 TNPNAYWHKTVPSR
+520 PVVPSYWHKTVPSR
-534 NNKDGRYYTRKY
+534 NNGNGRYYTRKY
-546 WESEQW
+546 WYSEQW
-552 NQEPVYSEEAN
+552 NEETVGYGEAN
-563 KIKSSH
+563 NADSAH

-578 PQEHEYAY
+578 PQEREYKY
-586 SAVGVATDT
+586 SAVDTATDT
-595 IKRVGLISCM
+595 IKRVGLVSCM

-625 GTSQGEGDTDDFVWK
+625 GTSQGEGDTDDFIWK
-640 KYKERSECES
+640 KYKERSECAS

-664 PELRDKIIGTEFE
+664 PKLKDKIIGTEFE

-691 GTAIPIRMSDHVSGS
+691 GTAIPIRMSDHISGS

-726 PSFWRHTKWY
+726 PSFWRHTKWS

-791 EFRFTTAL
+791 EFRITTAL

-824 NALAD
+824 NALVS
-829 IYDRNQNLTDKPEK
+829 IYDRNQNLADKPEK

-850 QEWHDPR
+850 QEWHEPR

-865 EPKKGLSFASIFS
+865 EPKKGLSFAGIFS

-891 DRNLTDGTAVVT
+891 DRNLTEGTAVVT

>member
-250 IRKNSHLNLY
+250 IRKNSYLNLY
-260 RIDEGSEKSIEI
+260 RIDKGFEKSIEI
-272 LTYRVGKD
+272 PTYRVGKD

-328 KYMTEYIAEGEGETA
+328 KYMTEYIAEGKGRTA

-380 GIEND
+380 GIENG

-486 NYIVISGKMILNPVM
+486 NYIVISGKMVLNPVM
-501 DVTDIYD
+501 NVTDIYD
-508 NMRRNESWNHTI
+508 NMRIFGSWWNS
-520 TNPNAYWHKTVPSR
+520 YKTVPSR

-546 WESEQW
+546 WDSEQW
-552 NQEPVYSEEAN
+552 NQEPGYSDAN
-563 KIKSSH
+563 KKESSL

-640 KYKERSECES
+640 KYKERSECAS

-850 QEWHDPR
+850 QEWHEPR

-891 DRNLTDGTAVVT
+891 DRNLTEGTAVVT